1 MHVCGSDLAASP
13 KFATEP
19 ATRLR
24 TYLYQAYL
32 RSSPLSATLTA
43 APVFFCF
50 SFFLSFFALPRF
62 LSIKTL
68 KDCHHYS
75 LPLSLLALPRRL
87 SSLLHPVLIQDVP
100 VWVVRMEFPRPW
112 RVIGAAGTL
121 VFASPCVAIV
131 SVG

>member
-13 KFATEP
+13 KFATET

-32 RSSPLSATLTA
+32 RNSPLSATLTA

-50 SFFLSFFALPRF
+50 SFFLSCSPSFSLNQNSQGSPPLFAPPLATRF
-62 LSIKTL
+62 
-68 KDCHHYS
+68 
-75 LPLSLLALPRRL
+75 PPRRL